1 MPPKSN
7 AIIELEKAVEILQVR
22 ADATIKALEAIRGDL
37 DELEKNS
44 DGVKSQ
50 IHQLDTQVA
59 RIEEALKH
67 FKDRLDKSDP
77 NDRLARIDEALKSTT
92 KEFDK
97 LRSNRFEI
105 GKLILATILGG
116 AVAFSFNLLIEV
128 IKTARLEQPIQ
139 KVNP

>member
-67 FKDRLDKSDP
+67 FKDRLDKS
-77 NDRLARIDEALKSTT
+77 ESTT
-92 KEFDK
+92 G
-97 LRSNRFEI
+97 S
-105 GKLILATILGG
+105 LAST
-116 AVAFSFNLLIEV
+116 
-128 IKTARLEQPIQ
+128 RR
-139 KVNP
+139 